1 MTSWRR
7 LGSAVIRRKTP
18 KHSRARHG
26 CNMKPKHESYQCVPK
41 GQRIAN
47 PLLMLRPAEMTSAR
61 SAKQCGRW
69 FHEIK
74 ICKSVGLGKTKFYK
88 LLRVGKIKTITIGGR
103 RYFNLSRGGS
113 YEAAKRG
120 EIPTIRI

>member
-1 MTSWRR
+1 
-7 LGSAVIRRKTP
+7 
-18 KHSRARHG
+18 
-26 CNMKPKHESYQCVPK
+26 
-41 GQRIAN
+41 
-47 PLLMLRPAEMTSAR
+47 MTSAR

-120 EIPTIRI
+120 EIPTIRIGRLIRVPVRALERMLDKAAERDNVEAI

>member
-1 MTSWRR
+1 MRV
-7 LGSAVIRRKTP
+7 A
-18 KHSRARHG
+18 
-26 CNMKPKHESYQCVPK
+26 K

-61 SAKQCGRW
+61 SRQCGRW

-103 RYFNLSRGGS
+103 RLVPAD
-113 YEAAKRG
+113 EAR
-120 EIPTIRI
+120 RIVREGVQ